1 MLLLR
6 TSEPLSLSEFV
17 AEGKVAEQRR
27 EGRES
32 ALDANARRQDRDSVA
47 DAGRAIDSDDGA
59 YRTTTS
65 GERRLEGQHVV
76 DAEHLADMRAGLG
89 LAVHTERDSADT
101 DLCLRSEKAE
111 TRQTFHGDL
120 LAQIAGLQTE
130 RLMCRAV
137 DDHDCALC
145 AIGVGIALDTS
156 TDAASDLADGARVL
170 TVALMKVQTHDASC
184 HAIQG

>member
-1 MLLLR
+1 M
-6 TSEPLSLSEFV
+6 SLSEFV
-17 AEGKVAEQRR
+17 AEGKVAEQRW

-32 ALDANARRQDRDSVA
+32 ALDANARGQDRDSVA

-89 LAVHTERDSADT
+89 LAIHAERDAAHAD
-101 DLCLRSEKAE
+101 LGLWGEEAQ
-111 TRQTFHGDL
+111 TRQTLDGDL
-120 LAQIAGLQTE
+120 FAQIAGLQTE

-137 DDHDCALC
+137 DDHDRALG
-145 AIGVGIALDTS
+145 AIGMRVTVDASADTS
-156 TDAASDLADGARVL
+156 SDLAHGARVL

-184 HAIQG
+184 HAMQG